1 MYVQIK
7 DKDGLVRDMSSGA
20 VLNTNQSE
28 YENYL
33 NRRNKAKLAKEQEVK
48 QQEELNS
55 LKNEISEI
63 KQMLLALIN
72 KQLSE

>member
-1 MYVQIK
+1 MLVQIK

-20 VLNTNQSE
+20 ILNASQTD

-33 NRRNKAKLAKEQEVK
+33 SRRQQSKLAKQAQAEQA
-48 QQEELNS
+48 EEINK

-63 KQMLLALIN
+63 KQMLLALLT
-72 KQLSE
+72 K